1 MVDHHQI
8 VLDHGAEK
16 EAAVDGREG
25 KDKISFL

>member
-8 VLDHGAEK
+8 ILDHGTEK
-16 EAAVDGREG
+16 EAAVGGREV